1 MKLKDDLEKVLTPT
15 DLSEKLNGNDLAGKI
30 QQLLLPKAPPNC
42 SWCCIGVKNIM
53 AVGVGGDF
61 FEFAPTH
68 DGCQVVMVGD
78 VTGHNVA
85 AAVVMS
91 LIYGYIHRSIEQKC
105 SPLEVVQQV
114 NRFLNKFGARS
125 EKYDHLFSST
135 LFFGVIVPETL
146 EMHYVNA
153 AHPSPLVRRDNSLFE
168 LEASAPLLGFFP
180 VGDDAVRSF
189 QFEKNDRLFLYTDG
203 ISETTDLQGE
213 MYGSQ
218 RLKNQLQSHQ
228 GDQDEFL
235 DNLFVAL
242 SQFNG
247 SAPVRDDCTAVI
259 IDFNRPQSTA

>member
-1 MKLKDDLEKVLTPT
+1 MTQT
-15 DLSEKLNGNDLAGKI
+15 DPDENQTGNDLAGKI
-30 QQLLLPKAPPNC
+30 QQLLLPKAPPHCN
-42 SWCCIGVKNIM
+42 WCCIGVKNLM

-78 VTGHNVA
+78 VTGHDVA

-91 LIYGYIHRSIEQKC
+91 LIYGYIHRSIEQEC

-135 LFFGVIVPETL
+135 LFFGVIAPETM
-146 EMHYVNA
+146 EMLYVNA
-153 AHPSPLVRRDNSLFE
+153 AHPSPLVRRGDRLFE
-168 LEASAPLLGFFP
+168 LEASAPLIGFFP
-180 VGDDAVRSF
+180 VEDDAVRSF

-203 ISETTDLQGE
+203 ISETTNRQGE
-213 MYGSQ
+213 MFGTQ
-218 RLKNQLQSHQ
+218 RLKAQLQAHQ

-235 DNLFVAL
+235 DNLFVSL
-242 SQFNG
+242 NQFNG
-247 SAPVRDDCTAVI
+247 SAPPRDDCTAIV
-259 IDFNRPQSTA
+259 IDFHRPQPTA